1 MNVLTE
7 SNIITQLTAHEAH
20 LSPTVPCF
28 GSMDDALASLV
39 ANTVWRLHP
48 RLETYGIDRTLR
60 HAWTRRHAT
69 RRSWRGRADVGKKVS
84 WDAWQLI
91 LSQARPQCVL
101 MLSMTCR
108 GLRDQIRADHTLWCR
123 LFVRWEYRA
132 QARRT
137 FPNFIAPHTPP
148 PGIPRGGWTPSD
160 VRDKGQFNASIHKL
174 VAMEYTPCCGVCGQK
189 RRKTDAVWV
198 LGVRVCTNCWH
209 GNLVSSNVLYH
220 RYGIRLTEPL
230 PQGGATSFIERC
242 FDGVFFFIH
251 KVCNR
256 FSLRYRIVSPLRGL
270 SVSTLC
276 RDPTRVGSGTRA
288 TRGTTR

>member
-1 MNVLTE
+1 
-7 SNIITQLTAHEAH
+7 
-20 LSPTVPCF
+20 
-28 GSMDDALASLV
+28 
-39 ANTVWRLHP
+39 
-48 RLETYGIDRTLR
+48 
-60 HAWTRRHAT
+60 
-69 RRSWRGRADVGKKVS
+69 
-84 WDAWQLI
+84 
-91 LSQARPQCVL
+91 
-101 MLSMTCR
+101 
-108 GLRDQIRADHTLWCR
+108 
-123 LFVRWEYRA
+123 
-132 QARRT
+132 
-137 FPNFIAPHTPP
+137 
-148 PGIPRGGWTPSD
+148 
-160 VRDKGQFNASIHKL
+160 
-174 VAMEYTPCCGVCGQK
+174 MEYTPCCGVCGQK

-230 PQGGATSFIERC
+230 SQGGATSFIERC

-276 RDPTRVGSGTRA
+276 RAPTRVGSGTRA